1 MSKTIHIFG
10 YGETQLI
17 SKEKSGKLATSSL
30 TKATAFV
37 EEVFSKKPETSTAT
51 IEYHA
56 INIFSDMFIDFIPKN
71 GDVKSLK
78 SNSFRV
84 KFNEINNAVFDELV
98 TELES
103 LIPISETEKVSE

>member
-17 SKEKSGKLATSSL
+17 SKERSGKLATSSL
-30 TKATAFV
+30 TKVTAFV
-37 EEVFSKKPETSTAT
+37 DEVFSKKPETSTAT

-71 GDVKSLK
+71 RDVKSLK

-84 KFNEINNAVFDELV
+84 KFEEINNTVYNELI

-103 LIPISETEKVSE
+103 VIPATVNEEVAE

>member
-37 EEVFSKKPETSTAT
+37 EEVFSKKPENSTAT

-56 INIFSDMFIDFIPKN
+56 VNVFSDMYIDFIPKN
-71 GDVKSLK
+71 TDVK
-78 SNSFRV
+78 SFRV
-84 KFNEINNAVFDELV
+84 KIEEINNTVYEELI

-103 LIPISETEKVSE
+103 LIPETVTEEVSE